1 MQARLAALNRR
12 RILRFLASAAI
23 LFLFVNSP
31 FAPFKTQT
39 VKAEVPA
46 GISEYFI
53 PGFSQDLLYILTNIQ
68 VTDLG
73 TNLHNVI
80 TISVGGDNT
89 TIYYDHW
96 ENGYGTGTTGYDE
109 MYTASKGDIL
119 TFESPSIPSTP
130 RGGSLTACAGSVYP
144 AGGSPGGQPNY
155 CYDGRDRI
163 YVVGGAV
170 SVAQSFWPSVAAIGT
185 RFANA
190 WEIYPVKPYE
200 TSYSIPV
207 GEDLYAAPKNY
218 LDFQKV
224 YVIVQASQN
233 GTSIQI
239 DDPRTVGVDLST
251 TLNKGEVAHLYHVGK
266 GTTVTANHPV
276 QVQFIVG
283 RPSTYESRSYTAVP
297 RALWSSTYYN
307 PIPSA
312 AYTGGTANTDLY
324 IFNPTAA
331 PLRIDF
337 QDTTGSGYFNIPA
350 YDTIRYSDASP
361 NGAGRYVPQNSA
373 AILKAHDGTTKFWA
387 IGSLDTQSPSYNAG
401 FTLIPDTALTSEYF
415 VSWAPGYDIYTC
427 GTPPCTDSS
436 PVYITPTVNN
446 TTVFVDYGPAD
457 GIVDATY
464 TLNQLQVQK
473 IFDPDRFQ
481 TGMHIWADYP
491 FAIVWA
497 QDPTTNVPSTP
508 AIDAGYTVLP
518 FNRQWMDAVVTMD
531 KSANPRSVLPAIG
544 QVSTFTLS
552 METYD
557 YGLSSSTVLDTL
569 PSKWAYVAGSTTI
582 TLPDGGGTIT
592 GSAADPTIAGQNLTW
607 DKFPSGPLDMPPD
620 ATLTITYQA
629 QTTAVPDP
637 FSRNTATITGTYGG
651 HLYSSSDTETV
662 YSTQPDLTVTK
673 TNNTDGYAGVGVPYT
688 WSLLVANGA
697 SSGSATFTSGQ
708 TILRDYLPSGPTY
721 GTVTVTPGATPPGG
735 AGTVSCSIA
744 ANLLTCTASGG
755 TVMLPI
761 DSSFTVSFGVTPAA
775 TGTLVNPTGGV
786 CQVDPDNVNA
796 ESNEGN
802 NTCANTVT
810 VALPDLTAVK
820 TNDTSNDGGVG
831 IPFNWTLLVA
841 NGTTSGPAVFA
852 SGQTILRDALPAGP
866 VYGAVTVT
874 SGGTPPGGTGT
885 ISCSIAANVLNCT
898 ASGGTVILPRA
909 GSFTAAFS
917 VTPAGAGAL
926 VNPTGGVCQADP
938 LTVITESNEGNNTCA
953 NTVTIVSPDLTVVKS
968 HTPTGNAT
976 TGVPFTWSLL
986 AANGAAA
993 GPAMFTAGQTILTDN
1008 LPAGPAYGA
1017 VTVTYGTTPPS
1028 GTGVISCSI
1037 ASNTLTCTAS
1047 GGTVILP
1054 TNGSFTVSFSTTPAA
1069 AGSLVN
1075 PVAGGTNMCRIDPGT
1090 VIAESNEANNDCA
1103 ETVTVTTTTPDLTV
1117 TKTNSVG
1124 GTMVLGDS
1132 FTWMVQPAN
1141 GATSGPATFTAGQT
1155 ILTDNLPAGPAY
1167 GAVTVTPGAVA
1178 PTGTGTIL
1186 CSIAS
1191 NTLTCTASGGTVVLP
1206 QAGSFVA
1213 AFSVTPAAVGSLTN
1227 PPAGVGNICRVDPL
1241 LAIPESDDTNNNC
1254 TANTVTVTAQ
1264 ANLSATKTNN
1274 TAGTYLLGAAPGY
1287 FTWSV
1292 QVANAAGAGTATFAA
1307 GQAILTDDLPVG
1319 PTYSNV
1325 AVVNGGTA
1333 PTGTIVCSIGGNTL
1347 NCIATTAVTM
1357 AANASFT
1364 VTFRIAPTT
1373 GGALVNPTGGICQA
1387 DPADVITESNEG
1399 NNACTNT
1406 VTVTAPDLTVVKT
1419 NNKSGNGTIGTA
1431 FTWTLTVANGGTVSA
1446 AFATTQVIV
1455 RDPLPAGPA
1464 YGAPAAGNF
1473 VGITNSGN
1481 ISCSIAGGILTCTA
1495 NGATVT
1501 IAAGGSFTV
1510 TFTATPAAAGT
1521 LANTATVDPNGN
1533 VTEGNELNN
1542 TGSDTVIVA
1551 SPATFTPTPTPTDT
1565 PTATP
1570 TVTLTNTPTATS
1582 TATSTDTATVTPTE
1596 TPTPTPTNTFTI
1608 TPTDTPTSTV
1618 TPTVTPTNTSTDTP
1632 TVTPTNTPTVTS
1644 TYTPTVTPT
1653 DTPTDTPTSTV
1664 TATVTPTSTS
1674 TDTPTVTSTNTPT
1687 VTSTFTP
1694 TQTPTYTPTDTPTA
1708 TPTHTST
1715 ITPTHTQTETLT
1727 DTPTATATDTPTE
1740 TSTLTPTHTETETP
1754 TDTRTPT
1761 STKTATDTPTFTPTD
1776 TPTHTPTNTP
1786 TDTPTSTA
1794 TDTPTFTPTDT
1805 PTHTPTNTPTD
1816 TPTSTATDT
1825 PTATPTSTPTNT
1837 PTFTPTVTPTHT
1849 PTNTPTDTPT
1859 ATATDTPT
1867 ATPTDTPT
1875 HTPTNTPTDTP
1886 TATATDTPT
1895 ATPTVTPTHTPT
1907 NTPTDTPTATATDTP
1922 TATPT
1927 DTPTHTPTDTPT
1939 DTPTSTATDTPTTT
1953 PTDTPTK
1960 TSTNTPTDTPTATS
1974 TNTPTFTPTDTPT
1987 RTPTNTPTD
1996 TPTSTATVTVTSTST
2011 PTETPTDTPT
2021 RTPTDTPTVTAT
2033 RTPTETPTLTP
2044 TATSTATVT
2053 DTPTAT
2059 PTPTPAPGRIFGTVF
2074 TDLNASGTQDPGELG
2089 IGGVTVSL
2097 YDHNGVFVASVLT
2110 AFDGT
2115 YRFSNLTA
2123 DTYSVVETDPAG
2135 YVSTT
2140 PNNVSVPVTSGGSFE
2155 VDFGDNRIVGPRPS
2169 TISGTV
2175 FNDLNGDSARGAGE
2189 PGLGGVTVDLLDSG
2203 GGVISTALTAVDGTY
2218 SFTGLAAGTYTVRE
2232 TDPATFVSTTPN
2244 DVAVVLG
2251 DGTLATVDFGDQSTT
2266 GALIADPAVSK
2277 YGDPATA
2284 QVGSIVTFL
2293 ITVSNTG
2300 NTSAGNVVVVDTKP
2314 AFLDILSVS
2323 ISPGPGFPVVISGNT
2338 ITIDFGTLAPGDVYT
2353 VEVVTRVN
2361 GLGTPPGGANN
2372 VALTTTSPTDRPA
2385 NNAASA
2391 FVAVTTPVGVLPGT
2405 GFAPGRA
2412 TTLPAQPADRRYD
2425 RVSDL
2430 ELVIPKLGVRIPIVG
2445 IPRAGD
2451 SWDLTWLSKEAGWLN
2466 GTAFPTWAGNSV
2478 LTAHVYLASGLP
2490 GPFVNLGTLV
2500 WGDSIIVRLDG
2511 QEYIYQV
2518 REVRL
2523 VRPDDLSI
2531 LRHEELPW
2539 LTLLTCRGYDPA
2551 HDSYQWRLAV
2561 RAVQVAVR

>member
-1 MQARLAALNRR
+1 
-12 RILRFLASAAI
+12 LRFLAGAVV

-46 GISEYFI
+46 GVSEYFI

-109 MYTASKGDIL
+109 MYTSNKGDIL

-130 RGGSLTACAGSVYP
+130 RGNSLTACSGSVYP

-190 WEIYPVKPYE
+190 WEIYPVKPFE
-200 TSYSIPV
+200 TNYSIPV
-207 GEDLYAAPKNY
+207 GEDLYPAPKNY

-239 DDPRTVGVDLST
+239 DDPRTVGVDLSA
-251 TLNKGEVAHLYHVGK
+251 TLNKGEVAHLYHTGK

-297 RALWSSTYYN
+297 SALWSSTYYN

-337 QDTTGSGYFNIPA
+337 QDTTGSGSFTIPA
-350 YDTIRYSDASP
+350 HDTTRYSDASP

-427 GTPPCTDSS
+427 GAPPCTNSS

-481 TGMHIWADYP
+481 TGMHLWADYP

-518 FNRQWMDAVVTMD
+518 FNRQWMDSVVTLD
-531 KSANPRSVLPAIG
+531 KSANPKSVLPAIG

-552 METYD
+552 IATYT

-569 PSKWAYVAGSTTI
+569 PPKWAYVAGSTTI
-582 TLPDGGGTIT
+582 TLPDSGGTIT

-607 DKFPSGPLDMPPD
+607 DKFPSGPLDMPPS

-637 FSRNTATITGTYGG
+637 FSRNTATVTGTYGG

-697 SSGSATFTSGQ
+697 SSGMATFTSGQ
-708 TILRDYLPSGPTY
+708 AILKDYLPAGPAY
-721 GTVTVTPGATPPGG
+721 GAVSVTPGATPPGG

-755 TVMLPI
+755 TVTLPI
-761 DSSFTVSFGVTPAA
+761 DSSFTVSFGVTPAG

-810 VALPDLTAVK
+810 VALPDLTATK
-820 TNDTSNDGGVG
+820 TNDTGSDGGVG

-852 SGQTILRDALPAGP
+852 SGQTILRDALPVGP
-866 VYGAVTVT
+866 AYGAVTVT
-874 SGGTPPGGTGT
+874 PGGTPPGGTGT

-909 GSFTAAFS
+909 GSFTASFT
-917 VTPAGAGAL
+917 VTPTSGLTPL

-938 LTVITESNEGNNTCA
+938 DGLIAESSEPNNTCA
-953 NTVTIVSPDLTVVKS
+953 NTVTIVLPDLTIVKS
-968 HTPTGNAT
+968 HTPAGAVGV
-976 TGVPFTWSLL
+976 GVPFTWQLL
-986 AANGAAA
+986 AANGAAS
-993 GPAMFTAGQTILTDN
+993 GPAIFTSGQTIITDNLPANATYGAPTVTYGATAPGGTGTITCAIASNTLTCIAGGGTVILPTSGSFTVAFSTTATATPSVINPTGGICRVDPSNVINEGTNEGNNNCAETITVNATQPDLTVTKANNAGGGVVLGDAFTWTLQVANGAASAPAIFTIGQTILTDN
-1008 LPAGPAYGA
+1008 LPAGP
-1017 VTVTYGTTPPS
+1017 TYGS
-1028 GTGVISCSI
+1028 VSI
-1037 ASNTLTCTAS
+1037 
-1047 GGTVILP
+1047 
-1054 TNGSFTVSFSTTPAA
+1054 
-1069 AGSLVN
+1069 
-1075 PVAGGTNMCRIDPGT
+1075 
-1090 VIAESNEANNDCA
+1090 
-1103 ETVTVTTTTPDLTV
+1103 
-1117 TKTNSVG
+1117 
-1124 GTMVLGDS
+1124 
-1132 FTWMVQPAN
+1132 
-1141 GATSGPATFTAGQT
+1141 
-1155 ILTDNLPAGPAY
+1155 
-1167 GAVTVTPGAVA
+1167 TPGAI
-1178 PTGTGTIL
+1178 PPGGTGSVSCT
-1186 CSIAS
+1186 IAS

-1206 QAGSFVA
+1206 AGGAFTA
-1213 AFSVTPAAVGSLTN
+1213 EFSVTPAAVGSLRN
-1227 PPAGVGNICRVDPL
+1227 PPTGGTNICRVDPNTVI
-1241 LAIPESDDTNNNC
+1241 AESDETNNNC

-1264 ANLSATKTNN
+1264 ADLTATKTNN

-1292 QVANAAGAGTATFAA
+1292 QVANTAGAGTAAFAA
-1307 GQAILTDDLPVG
+1307 GQAILIDDLPVG

-1325 AVVNGGTA
+1325 AVVNGGTV

-1347 NCIATTAVTM
+1347 SCIATTAVTM
-1357 AANASFT
+1357 PANASFT
-1364 VTFRIAPTT
+1364 VTFRIAPSA

-1387 DPADVITESNEG
+1387 DPTDVITESNEG
-1399 NNACTNT
+1399 NNTCTNT
-1406 VTVTAPDLTVVKT
+1406 VTVNAPDLTVAKT
-1419 NNKSGNGTIGTA
+1419 DNTGGNGTVGVP
-1431 FTWTLTVANGGTVSA
+1431 FNWTLTVSNAGNIAA

-1455 RDPLPAGPA
+1455 SDTLPAGPA
-1464 YGAPAAGNF
+1464 YGAPAVGNF

-1481 ISCSIAGGILTCTA
+1481 ISCTIAGGILTCTA
-1495 NGATVT
+1495 SGATVT
-1501 IAAGGSFTV
+1501 IAAAGSFTV
-1510 TFTATPAAAGT
+1510 TFSATPAAAGT

-1533 VTEGNELNN
+1533 VTEGNETNN
-1542 TGSDTVIVA
+1542 TGSDTVTVA
-1551 SPATFTPTPTPTDT
+1551 APATFTPTPTPTDT

-1570 TVTLTNTPTATS
+1570 TVTLTNTPTATA

-1596 TPTPTPTNTFTI
+1596 TPTPTPSNTFTF

-1618 TPTVTPTNTSTDTP
+1618 TATVTPTNTSTDTP
-1632 TVTPTNTPTVTS
+1632 TVTPTNTSTMTS
-1644 TYTPTVTPT
+1644 TYTATVTPTDTATDTPTVTPT
-1653 DTPTDTPTSTV
+1653 DTPTITLTYTP
-1664 TATVTPTSTS
+1664 TVTPT
-1674 TDTPTVTSTNTPT
+1674 VTA
-1687 VTSTFTP
+1687 
-1694 TQTPTYTPTDTPTA
+1694 TDTPTA

-1715 ITPTHTQTETLT
+1715 ITQTPTPTETLTETPTATATNTATDTPTVTSTDTPTHTPTETPT
-1727 DTPTATATDTPTE
+1727 DTPTATPTDTPTF
-1740 TSTLTPTHTETETP
+1740 TP
-1754 TDTRTPT
+1754 TDTPTQTPT
-1761 STKTATDTPTFTPTD
+1761 NTPTNTATATSTDTPTFTPTD

-1786 TDTPTSTA
+1786 TDTPT
-1794 TDTPTFTPTDT
+1794 
-1805 PTHTPTNTPTD
+1805 
-1816 TPTSTATDT
+1816 
-1825 PTATPTSTPTNT
+1825 
-1837 PTFTPTVTPTHT
+1837 
-1849 PTNTPTDTPT
+1849 
-1859 ATATDTPT
+1859 ATATDTAT
-1867 ATPTDTPT
+1867 KTPTDTPT

-1886 TATATDTPT
+1886 TATATDT
-1895 ATPTVTPTHTPT
+1895 
-1907 NTPTDTPTATATDTP
+1907 ATD
-1922 TATPT
+1922 TPT
-1927 DTPTHTPTDTPT
+1927 DTPTHTPT
-1939 DTPTSTATDTPTTT
+1939 
-1953 PTDTPTK
+1953 
-1960 TSTNTPTDTPTATS
+1960 NTPSDTPTA
-1974 TNTPTFTPTDTPT
+1974 
-1987 RTPTNTPTD
+1987 
-1996 TPTSTATVTVTSTST
+1996 TATVTVTSTST

-2021 RTPTDTPTVTAT
+2021 RTPTETPTTT
-2033 RTPTETPTLTP
+2033 STPTPTETPTLTP

-2074 TDLNASGTQDPGELG
+2074 TDLNASGAQDPGELG

-2097 YDHNGVFVASVLT
+2097 YDHNGAFVASVLT

-2115 YRFSNLTA
+2115 YRFSNLA
-2123 DTYSVVETDPAG
+2123 AGTYRVVETDPAG

-2140 PNNVSVPVTSGGSFE
+2140 ANNVSVPVTAGGSFE
-2155 VDFGDNRIVGPRPS
+2155 VDFGDNRIAGPRPS
-2169 TISGTV
+2169 AISGIV
-2175 FNDLNGDSARGAGE
+2175 YNDLNGDSALGAGE
-2189 PGLGGVTVDLLDSG
+2189 PGLVGVTVDLLDSG
-2203 GGVISTALTAVDGTY
+2203 GTVTATTLTAADGSY
-2218 SFTGLAAGTYTVRE
+2218 SFTGLSAGTYTVRE

-2300 NTSAGNVVVVDTKP
+2300 NTSATNVVVVDTKP

-2391 FVAVTTPVGVLPGT
+2391 FVAVSTPVGSLPGT
-2405 GFAPGRA
+2405 GFAPGRVTA
-2412 TTLPAQPADRRYD
+2412 LPAQPADRRYD

-2451 SWDLTWLSKEAGWLN
+2451 SWDLTWLSQEAGWLN

-2490 GPFVNLGTLV
+2490 GPFVNLGTLA